1 MPTEASADDRE
12 QIEEITAAWEAYDRT
27 RDVSAIADY
36 LAEDVVIM
44 PPGDSAVAGKVA
56 VEEWLDQPVAEGDEE
71 EELPQWIEEIHVS
84 GKLAVVH
91 AAKEG
96 TRLPDDGDE
105 PVEVSYK
112 GLDVY
117 RRSKEG
123 EWKQIISIWN
133 DQA

>member
-1 MPTEASADDRE
+1 MTTEASADDRE
-12 QIEEITAAWEAYDRT
+12 QIEEITAAWEEYDRT

-44 PPGDSAVAGKVA
+44 PPGDSPVAGKVA
-56 VEEWLDQPVAEGDEE
+56 VKEWLDQPEEEGDGD
-71 EELPQWIEEIHVS
+71 LPQWIEEIHVS
-84 GKLAVVH
+84 GNLAVVY

-96 TRLPDDGDE
+96 TRVPDDGDK

-117 RRSKEG
+117 RSSEKG